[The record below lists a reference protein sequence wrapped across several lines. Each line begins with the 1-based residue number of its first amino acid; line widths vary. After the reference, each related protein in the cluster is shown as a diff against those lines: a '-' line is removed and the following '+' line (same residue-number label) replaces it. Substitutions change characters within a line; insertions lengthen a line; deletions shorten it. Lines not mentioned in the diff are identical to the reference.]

1 MNSINSASPIPER
14 DLNAGLYT
22 GALFN
27 GPWGSLPV
35 EPKLSTIAHNL
46 KSANPPPGIT
56 MFLTGGL
63 RPGNNT
69 SETDAVAV
77 TVSNCK

>member
-1 MNSINSASPIPER
+1 MNFASPIPER

-22 GALFN
+22 GAPFS
-27 GPWGSLPV
+27 GPWGNTPI
-35 EPKLSTIAHNL
+35 EPTLEANASNL

-56 MFLTGGL
+56 MFLTGGV

-69 SETDAVAV
+69 SDTDAVVV
-77 TVSNCK
+77 TKTPCESK